1 MNQSFAPYINRVGA
15 LIIDGLIVGIPLG
28 IIGAALGLFGDVTG
42 IIIYYALAIVATI
55 AYYAITMS
63 REGERNGQTIGKQ
76 ILEIRVVH
84 ESGTPMTA
92 GRAILRDVVG
102 KYLLGFLTCY
112 IYSLLDYLWP
122 LWDGRKQALHD
133 KIGSSFVLRAD
144 ASPAAGGQLGGG
156 PQEQSY
162 GGPMSSPEQPAT
174 PSQPGGAPP
183 PQPPPPGQ

>member
-1 MNQSFAPYINRVGA
+1 MNQPFAPYINRVGA
-15 LIIDGLIVGIPLG
+15 LVIDGLIVGIPLG

-42 IIIYYALAIVATI
+42 IIIYYAIAIVATI

-84 ESGTPMTA
+84 ESGTPMTP

-102 KYLLGFLTCY
+102 KYLLGFVTCY

-122 LWDGRKQALHD
+122 LWDARKQALHD
-133 KIGSSFVLRAD
+133 KIGSSFVLRAE
-144 ASPAAGGQLGGG
+144 ASPAAGGQLAGG

-162 GGPMSSPEQPAT
+162 SQPMSSPEQPAA

-183 PQPPPPGQ
+183 PPPPGQ